1 MTCDEFLPKHKEQVK
16 ACDLVQAIGRM
27 ESYVSKLRRFLF
39 MPSLP
44 VVLSICDFANH
55 QITPKELVKGQGNK
69 PC

>member
-1 MTCDEFLPKHKEQVK
+1 MTLDEFLTKHKKNVK
-16 ACDLVQAIGRM
+16 ACDLAQAIGRT

-44 VVLSICDFANH
+44 VVLSICDFSNH
-55 QITPKELVKGQGNK
+55 QITPQELVKEPGIK